1 MADRAFHIPWRSGQV
16 EERRVR
22 EHVRDAVEQQVHA
35 GHRHFFAR
43 IKQQQIVGGLHQTRR
58 LRDHDGVVHVGDHAH
73 FGAAG
78 NGEKIGV
85 DRLAAAHFV
94 RDVVD
99 ARFERML
106 GHEVEVAGIVGC
118 REFAGNIRI
127 AVDRVVY
134 FRRTHLHCFDGHVID
149 GDPHFGM
156 RGRHHQHA
164 TDAAN
169 QAAGL
174 PFERAVYGTANQS
187 GVVFGAI
194 ADVGFDT
201 WIPVERPHQCGR
213 EFQPD
218 TECFGDRA
226 AEQPGQRRFDFK
238 TLMSGGRV
246 EGGDHLACR
255 NRHGGHVIARIV
267 HPLPHTLLFAAGR
280 AAAHAAAGTA
290 ATAEF
295 HSYAHYRGRVRT
307 NSNATEKIREL
318 SGPRKALPIK
328 RLRPAGTMR
337 DRKPGRTA
345 LSVPR
350 IVPAGRSRN

>member
-106 GHEVEVAGIVGC
+106 GDEVEVAGIVGC

-174 PFERAVYGTANQS
+174 PFERAVYGTADQS
-187 GVVFGAI
+187 GVVFGAV

-201 WIPVERPHQCGR
+201 WIPVERPYQCGR

-267 HPLPHTLLFAAGR
+267 HPLPHTLLFALLVVLR
-280 AAAHAAAGTA
+280 
-290 ATAEF
+290 
-295 HSYAHYRGRVRT
+295 RT
-307 NSNATEKIREL
+307 LRREL
-318 SGPRKALPIK
+318 RQRLNFTHMPTIEVAFEQTVTPPRKSGNFQG
-328 RLRPAGTMR
+328 PAR
-337 DRKPGRTA
+337 HFP
-345 LSVPR
+345 
-350 IVPAGRSRN
+350 